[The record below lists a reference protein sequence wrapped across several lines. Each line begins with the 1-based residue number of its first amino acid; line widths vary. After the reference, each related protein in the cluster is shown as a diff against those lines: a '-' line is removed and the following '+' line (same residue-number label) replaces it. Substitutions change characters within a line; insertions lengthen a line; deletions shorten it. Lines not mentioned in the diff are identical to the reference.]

1 MPKPSA
7 YAKKLTAAKAAISHM
22 ERQALVHRCITT
34 IFQASAVALNDEFGF
49 GADRITRFKTAME
62 NIVAEYGDL
71 MHGADADYADDKLE
85 EAFNRIMEGRT

>member
-1 MPKPSA
+1 MKPNA
-7 YAKKLTAAKAAISHM
+7 YAKKLTAVRSAINQA

-34 IFQASAVALNDEFGF
+34 IFQASAVALNEEFGF
-49 GADRITRFKTAME
+49 GADRIMRFKTAME

-85 EAFNRIMEGRT
+85 EAFNRIMGGQR